1 MKRNPPIIV
10 MIIFFH
16 QEVYNWKIYDFIHCA
31 DREVVMSYGGTIAT
45 VKHVSESFEDKAY
58 MEDCFMNFFLKCFK
72 ADTAHL
78 KEWFSGQRFVI
89 SLHAVISHVVFM
101 I

>member
-16 QEVYNWKIYDFIHCA
+16 QEVYNWKIYDFIHCV